1 MIRFIKLFYFTG
13 IGRVTKIISG
23 EKAACIEWII
33 VCIHDLFMFLIENKP
48 LLHMQSHLHLMLDLL
63 FVCF

>member
-13 IGRVTKIISG
+13 IGRVTKKIPG

-33 VCIHDLFMFLIENKP
+33 VCIHDLFMFLFLIENKP
-48 LLHMQSHLHLMLDLL
+48 LLHTQSHLH
-63 FVCF
+63 